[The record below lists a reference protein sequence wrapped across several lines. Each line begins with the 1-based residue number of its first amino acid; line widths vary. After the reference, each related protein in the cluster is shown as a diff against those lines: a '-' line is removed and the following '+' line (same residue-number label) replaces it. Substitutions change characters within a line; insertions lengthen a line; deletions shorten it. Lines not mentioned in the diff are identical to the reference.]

1 VHSIAQLGIAGAQC
15 VLECSGGHVTR
26 GHFSADMLINIK
38 IRSNINSRLQYLILS
53 NVHLLPEYFFDPIVC
68 GETSSPLFAEAM
80 QLQQSR
86 SCDFLIKLSGVAR
99 QKAERLPWIEQE
111 IDI

>member
-38 IRSNINSRLQYLILS
+38 IFKIRNIK
-53 NVHLLPEYFFDPIVC
+53 H
-68 GETSSPLFAEAM
+68 
-80 QLQQSR
+80 QQSIAI
-86 SCDFLIKLSGVAR
+86 SNFI
-99 QKAERLPWIEQE
+99 
-111 IDI
+111 